1 MTINPPVVVG
11 VDGSDTSNAATVWAA
26 RTAAAHGAP
35 LRLVAA
41 QPPPVIPG
49 GMLVTSQSYFDDLNA
64 ESHRILDAAKA
75 LAEDTAAGIEVGA
88 SLHNSSPIPLLL
100 DLSEQALMI
109 VLGTRGRGALR
120 SALLGSVATGVVTHA
135 RCPVVVV
142 PTATV
147 PDEDGQV
154 VVGVDGSA
162 NSVPAVEA
170 AFTEA
175 SLRGAPLVAVHA
187 WSDID
192 FDTLPVAVEALPW
205 SAVAA
210 SEEAALAES
219 LAGMQ
224 ERFPE
229 VEVTR
234 VVVQDNAV
242 DQLIARSRDAQ
253 LVVVGSHGRG
263 GFRGMLLGSTSRA
276 LLHRGE
282 RPLMVVRERR

>member
-1 MTINPPVVVG
+1 MTTNPPVVVG
-11 VDGSDTSNAATVWAA
+11 VDGSDTSNAAVVWAA
-26 RTAAAHGAP
+26 RTAAGHGAP

-41 QPPPVIPG
+41 QAPPVIPG
-49 GMLVTSQSYFDDLNA
+49 GMLVTSQTFFDDLDA
-64 ESHRILDAAKA
+64 ESRRVLTAAND
-75 LAEDTAAGIEVGA
+75 LAEKSAPGVVVETA
-88 SLHNSSPIPLLL
+88 LHKSPPVPLLL
-100 DLSEQALMI
+100 DLSERSRMI
-109 VLGTRGRGALR
+109 VLGTRGRGAIR
-120 SALLGSVATGVVTHA
+120 SALLGSVTSAVVTHA
-135 RCPVVVV
+135 HCPVVVV
-142 PTATV
+142 PSPELPAV
-147 PDEDGQV
+147 DAPV
-154 VVGVDGSA
+154 VVGVDGST

-170 AFTEA
+170 AFVEA
-175 SLRGAPLVAVHA
+175 SLRRAPLVAVHA

-205 SAVAA
+205 SAVAE

-224 ERFPE
+224 ERFPD

-242 DQLIARSRDAQ
+242 DQLLARSTNAQ

-276 LLHRGE
+276 LLHRTE
-282 RPLMVVRERR
+282 RPLMVVRQP

>member
-64 ESHRILDAAKA
+64 ESRRILDAAKA
-75 LAEDTAAGIEVGA
+75 LAEDTAAGIEVET
-88 SLHNSSPIPLLL
+88 SLYNSPPIPLLL
-100 DLSEQALMI
+100 DLSEQARMI

-120 SALLGSVATGVVTHA
+120 SALLGSVTTGVVTHA
-135 RCPVVVV
+135 RCPVVVI
-142 PTATV
+142 PTPTV
-147 PDEDGQV
+147 PDEDGQI

-205 SAVAA
+205 SAVAE

-224 ERFPE
+224 ERFPD

-276 LLHRGE
+276 LLHRSE

>member
-64 ESHRILDAAKA
+64 ESHRILDAAKG
-75 LAEDTAAGIEVGA
+75 LAEDAAAGIEVET

-100 DLSEQALMI
+100 DLSEQARMI

-142 PTATV
+142 PT
-147 PDEDGQV
+147 
-154 VVGVDGSA
+154 
-162 NSVPAVEA
+162 
-170 AFTEA
+170 
-175 SLRGAPLVAVHA
+175 
-187 WSDID
+187 
-192 FDTLPVAVEALPW
+192 
-205 SAVAA
+205 
-210 SEEAALAES
+210 
-219 LAGMQ
+219 
-224 ERFPE
+224 
-229 VEVTR
+229 
-234 VVVQDNAV
+234 
-242 DQLIARSRDAQ
+242 
-253 LVVVGSHGRG
+253 
-263 GFRGMLLGSTSRA
+263 
-276 LLHRGE
+276 
-282 RPLMVVRERR
+282 